1 MTRLIDS
8 GWPAVRAALLRP
20 DVRGA
25 ALLALAAAVMMMLMF
40 SWWSWWQKDE
50 EKALYKPVT
59 FAELEGWYADD
70 HAAAFRTLLAS
81 CRKRAKSN
89 AACKAALALGDGVDR
104 ETARAFFEAH
114 FTPHAVE
121 HSGSKGMVTGYY
133 EPEVNGALTQ
143 GGKFQVPV
151 YARPDDL
158 ITLKPDTMR
167 ARYNNEITGA
177 IAGAPRSRPY
187 YTRAEIDSGALAG
200 RGLELL
206 WLDDPVELFFM
217 QIQGSGRVRLADGST
232 VRLGYAAKNGHS
244 YTSIGKRLLEMG
256 EGRPERMTMDGIK
269 TWLRADPERGR
280 ALMHENR
287 SYIFFHAFEGDGPI
301 GAQGVVLTP
310 GRSLALDTAYHRLG
324 APVYVTAPDLAPDGA
339 PFRRLMIAQ
348 DVGSAIRGPERGDIY
363 FGSGDEAGAIAG
375 RTKHAARFYVLLPKD

>member
-1 MTRLIDS
+1 MTGPIDS
-8 GWPAVRAALLRP
+8 LLGL
-20 DVRGA
+20 RGA
-25 ALLALAAAVMMMLMF
+25 ALLGLAAAAMMALMVALCE
-40 SWWSWWQKDE
+40 KDE
-50 EKALYKPVT
+50 EKAGFRPVT
-59 FAELEGWYADD
+59 FAELEGWSKDD
-70 HAAAFRTLLAS
+70 HAAAFRTLLLS
-81 CRKRAKSN
+81 CRKRVKSN
-89 AACKAALALGDGVDR
+89 AACKAAHALGDGVDR
-104 ETARAFFEAH
+104 DAARAFFEAH

-121 HSGSKGMVTGYY
+121 HSASNGLVTGYY
-133 EPEVNGALTQ
+133 EPEVNGAREQ
-143 GGKFQVPV
+143 GGKYQVPV

-158 ITLKPDTMR
+158 ITLRPDTER

-177 IAGAPRSRPY
+177 IAGALKTQRQPY

-217 QIQGSGRVRLADGST
+217 QIQGSGRVRLADGGT

-244 YTSIGKRLLEMG
+244 YTSIGKRLVEMG
-256 EGRPERMTMDGIK
+256 AGRPERMTMDGIK
-269 TWLRADPERGR
+269 KWLRVDPARAR

-287 SYIFFHAFEGDGPI
+287 SYIFFHAFEGEGPV

-310 GRSLALDTAYHRLG
+310 GRSLAVDTAYHKLG
-324 APVYVTAPDLAPDGA
+324 APVYVTAPDLVPDGA

-363 FGSGDEAGAIAG
+363 FGSGEAAGAIAG
-375 RTKHAARFYVLLPKD
+375 RTKHGAKFYVLLPKE

>member
-1 MTRLIDS
+1 MTKLIDS
-8 GWPAVRAALLRP
+8 LLSL
-20 DVRGA
+20 RGA
-25 ALLALAAAVMMMLMF
+25 ALLALAAVAMMALMF
-40 SWWSWWQKDE
+40 ARCEMEE

-59 FAELEGWYADD
+59 FAELEGWYQDD
-70 HAAAFRTLLAS
+70 HAAALRTLLAT

-89 AACKAALALGDGVDR
+89 KACKAALALGDGLDR
-104 ETARAFFEAH
+104 DAARAFFEAH
-114 FTPHAVE
+114 FTPHAVVHNE
-121 HSGSKGMVTGYY
+121 SKGMVTGYY
-133 EPEVNGALTQ
+133 EPEVNGAREQ
-143 GGKFQVPV
+143 GGKYQVPV

-158 ITLKPDTMR
+158 VTLRPDTMR
-167 ARYNNEITGA
+167 ARYNNEITGT
-177 IAGAPRSRPY
+177 IAGIPKTKQQAVPY
-187 YTRAEIDSGALAG
+187 YTRAEIDSGVLAG

-217 QIQGSGRVRLADGST
+217 QIQGSGRVRLPDGRM
-232 VRLGYAAKNGHS
+232 VRLGYAGKNGHS
-244 YTSIGKRLLEMG
+244 YTSIGKRLLELD
-256 EGRPERMTMDGIK
+256 EGRPERLTMDGIK
-269 TWLRADPERGR
+269 NWLRADPERGR

-287 SYIFFHAFEGDGPI
+287 SYVFFHAFEGDGPI

-363 FGSGDEAGAIAG
+363 FGSGDAAGAIAG
-375 RTKHAARFYVLLPKD
+375 RTKHAATFHVLLPK

>member
-8 GWPAVRAALLRP
+8 LLSP
-20 DVRGA
+20 RGA
-25 ALLALAAAVMMMLMF
+25 ALLALAAAAMMALMF
-40 SWWSWWQKDE
+40 ARCEKEE
-50 EKALYKPVT
+50 EKAGYRPVT
-59 FAELEGWYADD
+59 FAELEGWYQDD

-81 CRKRAKSN
+81 CRKRAKSK
-89 AACKAALALGDGVDR
+89 AVCKTALGLGDGVDR

-121 HSGSKGMVTGYY
+121 HSQSKGMVTGYY
-133 EPEVNGALTQ
+133 EPEVNGAREK

-158 ITLKPDTMR
+158 ITLRPDTMR
-167 ARYNNEITGA
+167 ARYNNEITGT
-177 IAGAPRSRPY
+177 IAGMPKTQQPAVPY
-187 YTRAEIDSGALAG
+187 YTRAEIESGVLEG

-217 QIQGSGRVRLADGST
+217 QIQGSGRVRLTDGSM
-232 VRLGYAAKNGHS
+232 VRLGYAGKNGHS

-256 EGRPERMTMDGIK
+256 AGRPERLTLDGIK

-280 ALMHENR
+280 ALMRENR
-287 SYIFFHAFEGDGPI
+287 SYVFFHAFEGDGPI

-310 GRSLALDTAYHRLG
+310 GRSLAVDTAYHRLG
-324 APVYVTAPDLAPDGA
+324 APVYVTAPDLVPDGA

-363 FGSGDEAGAIAG
+363 FGSGDAAGAIAG
-375 RTKHAARFYVLLPKD
+375 RTKHAAKFYVLLPK

>member
-8 GWPAVRAALLRP
+8 LLSL
-20 DVRGA
+20 RGA
-25 ALLALAAAVMMMLMF
+25 ALLALAAAAMMALMF
-40 SWWSWWQKDE
+40 ARYEKEE
-50 EKALYKPVT
+50 EKAAYRPVT
-59 FAELEGWYADD
+59 FAELEGWYQDD

-89 AACKAALALGDGVDR
+89 TACKAALGLGDGVDR
-104 ETARAFFEAH
+104 DAARAFFEAH

-121 HSGSKGMVTGYY
+121 HTGSKGMVTGYY
-133 EPEVNGALTQ
+133 EPEVNGAREQ

-151 YARPDDL
+151 YKRPDDL

-167 ARYNNEITGA
+167 ARYNDEITGT
-177 IAGAPRSRPY
+177 IAGVPKTQQRAVPY
-187 YTRAEIDSGALAG
+187 YTRAEIESGVLAG

-217 QIQGSGRVRLADGST
+217 QIQGSGRVRLPDGSM
-232 VRLGYAAKNGHS
+232 VRLGYAGKNGHS

-256 EGRPERMTMDGIK
+256 EGRPERLTMDGIK
-269 TWLRADPERGR
+269 SWLRADPARGR
-280 ALMHENR
+280 ALMHKNR
-287 SYIFFHAFEGDGPI
+287 SYVFFQMFDGDGPI

-310 GRSLALDTAYHRLG
+310 GRSLAVDTAYHALG
-324 APVYVTAPDLAPDGA
+324 APVYVTAPKLAPDGA

-363 FGSGDEAGAIAG
+363 FGSGDAAGAIAG
-375 RTKHAARFYVLLPKD
+375 RTKHAAQFHVLLPK